1 MLHGLG
7 SSQMLTHLRWTWGRV
22 TSRASRHVGVLVH
35 NVRWLCRETCE
46 LCWQLRTG
54 EESWDPDAL
63 RRSTVVC

>member
-22 TSRASRHVGVLVH
+22 TSRASRHVGVLVD

-46 LCWQLRTG
+46 LVLLTPDPEWSRETRT
-54 EESWDPDAL
+54 L
-63 RRSTVVC
+63 

>member
-1 MLHGLG
+1 MSPALLESMGGDANDDLLNGKFML
-7 SSQMLTHLRWTWGRV
+7 V
-22 TSRASRHVGVLVH
+22 D